1 MARGQLTPQQLRYT
15 EYVAGGLSE
24 REACIKASY
33 SEDFIDQIIFKMRRN
48 PRIIERIKMLQ
59 QDIEDETIMSE
70 YELMKYW
77 SDSIRDPITS
87 VNQKIEMSKLLAKSK
102 GMFVDR
108 KQVETTNKQ
117 QPVMIVPATVDWSEY
132 WEERNG

>member
-1 MARGQLTPQQLRYT
+1 
-15 EYVAGGLSE
+15 
-24 REACIKASY
+24 
-33 SEDFIDQIIFKMRRN
+33 
-48 PRIIERIKMLQ
+48 
-59 QDIEDETIMSE
+59 MSE

-77 SDSIRDPITS
+77 SDNIRDPITS